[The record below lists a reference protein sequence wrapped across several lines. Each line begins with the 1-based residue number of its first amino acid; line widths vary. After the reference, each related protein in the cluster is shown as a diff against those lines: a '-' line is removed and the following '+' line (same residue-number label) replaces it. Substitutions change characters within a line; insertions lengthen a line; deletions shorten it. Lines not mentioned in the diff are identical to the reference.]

1 MVTFTQ
7 KFKIRVFQKWNY
19 QSCKIRSDQFEG
31 QSARALGIIPA
42 LSFLDQLNPQQREAV
57 ETTEGP
63 VLILAG
69 AGSGKTRVITYRIA
83 YLIEHKGVMPESILA
98 MTFTN
103 KAAAEMGARVEK
115 LVGGLSIAKPVI
127 STFHSFCVR
136 VLRRDIEAL
145 QIPSATPGQPP
156 IGHTKK
162 FVIYDE
168 SDMQSVVKG
177 IMKRL
182 GLDDKQLTP
191 RIVLSRISWA
201 KNHMLDPQEL
211 YLQSADPKTE
221 KIAHLFEEY
230 RKELRKANALDFDD
244 LLLEATRLLKTAA
257 PVREYYNRRFQYLLI
272 DEYQDTNRPQ
282 YELMRLLAGTRHN
295 VCAVGDEDQSI
306 YSWRGADIRNILEFE
321 QDFPEAKIIRLEQ
334 NYRSTQNILQA
345 ASTVVANNLRRKGKN
360 LWTSRQGGKKIGYY
374 EAPDGENEALF
385 AADHIAKYLRE
396 AGRAE
401 HSGETPR
408 AAVLY
413 RTNSQ
418 SRLFEEAMRRY
429 GLKYHVVGGF
439 SFYERAEIKDMISYL
454 KVIQNP
460 DDSISL
466 LRVINTPARGIG
478 KGTVETIE
486 RLALETGLSLWGALG
501 EAIRRQL
508 LPPRALA
515 ALRSFQQLIRDAQAM
530 LAGTFVEHLEEEST
544 ANATSE
550 SSFKLAISPSFSEAV
565 ADNSSEDD
573 AAAFNPSEFE
583 NTAFDFGGAYGVTD
597 EENGG
602 SSEGA
607 AGKPPDV
614 FENESALGT
623 GDTETASAFPPPIV
637 STADILKFL
646 IDRTGYIKILEAE
659 DTPEAYSRIENLQ
672 ELVNA
677 AKDSRD
683 RGETLDQFLDHAA
696 LISDADDYDERSQV
710 TLMSLHAAK
719 GLEFPLVFL
728 SGLEEGLFPHSRTM
742 LQPDDVEEERRLC
755 YVGMT
760 RAMDQLILT
769 RAVYRRRYGTD
780 MPEASVPSRFL
791 EEVPIPLIEELG
803 VARAA
808 TGTHARRSSAYN
820 AEYAHYSYED
830 EDQSANWRR
839 GSDLGSRDSH
849 FSQKK
854 REVGHPQKTTV
865 SAKPYNS
872 IENIA
877 EFFASRG
884 KKFTVPKM
892 PVEEPA
898 GKRGFRPGQKVRH
911 PKYGEGTVYQREG
924 EGEEAKITVQFP
936 RFGLKKLVEKYAQLE
951 KA

>member
-1 MVTFTQ
+1 
-7 KFKIRVFQKWNY
+7 
-19 QSCKIRSDQFEG
+19 
-31 QSARALGIIPA
+31 
-42 LSFLDQLNPQQREAV
+42 LSFLDQLNPQQRDAV

-83 YLIEHKGVMPESILA
+83 YLIEQKGVMPESILA

-103 KAAAEMGARVEK
+103 KAAAEMGERVEK

-136 VLRRDIEAL
+136 MLRRDIEAMR
-145 QIPSATPGQPP
+145 IPSTVPGQPP

-168 SDMQSVVKG
+168 SDQQSVVKS

-182 GLDDKQLTP
+182 GVDDKQLTP
-191 RIVLSRISWA
+191 RTVLGRISWA

-221 KIAHLFEEY
+221 KVAHLFEEY
-230 RKELRKANALDFDD
+230 RKELQKANALDFDD
-244 LLLEATRLLKTAA
+244 LLLEAVRLLKSA
-257 PVREYYNRRFQYLLI
+257 PQVREYYNKRFQYLLI

-282 YELMRLLAGTRHN
+282 YELMRMLAGEHHN

-334 NYRSTQNILQA
+334 NYRSTQNILQG
-345 ASTVVANNLRRKGKN
+345 ASAVVANNVRRKGKS
-360 LWTSRQGGKKIGYY
+360 LWTSRQGGARIGYY

-385 AADHIAKYLRE
+385 AADAIARYVRE
-396 AGRAE
+396 ATER
-401 HSGETPR
+401 GETPK

-460 DDSISL
+460 ADTISL

-478 KGTVETIE
+478 KGTIDTLEQI
-486 RLALETGLSLWGALG
+486 ALQTGMSLWGAIS
-501 EAIRRQL
+501 EAVKRQL
-508 LPPRALA
+508 VPPRAVASLK
-515 ALRSFQQLIRDAQAM
+515 SFQQLIEDARAM
-530 LAGTFVEHLEEEST
+530 LEGTFVEQLEEST
-544 ANATSE
+544 TSPDTANGA
-550 SSFKLAISPSFSEAV
+550 SPRRTAEGGRPHMDSDDSGGAE
-565 ADNSSEDD
+565 EDQ
-573 AAAFNPSEFE
+573 A
-583 NTAFDFGGAYGVTD
+583 TAFDPAEFGNFSFDFGVAASD
-597 EENGG
+597 EAEANTGPLDSDG
-602 SSEGA
+602 TLASEL
-607 AGKPPDV
+607 PV
-614 FENESALGT
+614 SARDDSDGN
-623 GDTETASAFPPPIV
+623 AFPTPTV

-646 IDRTGYIKILEAE
+646 IDRTGYITLLEKE
-659 DTPEAYSRIENLQ
+659 DTPEAYSRIENLR

-677 AKDSRD
+677 AMDSRD
-683 RGETLDQFLDHAA
+683 RAETMDQFLDHAA
-696 LISDADDYDERSQV
+696 LVADADDYDERAQI

-742 LQPDDVEEERRLC
+742 LVPEDIEEERRLC

-780 MPEASVPSRFL
+780 LPEASVPSRFL
-791 EEVPIPLIEELG
+791 EEVPGALIEELG
-803 VARAA
+803 
-808 TGTHARRSSAYN
+808 TRRSSGASLRRT
-820 AEYAHYSYED
+820 AEGGRPHTSYSDSSHYSYED
-830 EDQSANWRR
+830 EDQSVAWQAGDAGRR
-839 GSDLGSRDSH
+839 ETRAAK
-849 FSQKK
+849 Q
-854 REVGHPQKTTV
+854 TV
-865 SAKPYNS
+865 AAKAYNS

-884 KKFTVPKM
+884 KKFSTPKAA
-892 PVEEPA
+892 PVEEPT
-898 GKRGFRPGQKVRH
+898 GKRGFRPGQRVRH
-911 PKYGEGTVYQREG
+911 PKYGEGTVFQREG

-951 KA
+951 RA

>member
-1 MVTFTQ
+1 M
-7 KFKIRVFQKWNY
+7 
-19 QSCKIRSDQFEG
+19 
-31 QSARALGIIPA
+31 
-42 LSFLDQLNPQQREAV
+42 SFLDQLNPQQREAV

-83 YLIEHKGVMPESILA
+83 YLIEHKGAMPESILA

-103 KAAAEMGARVEK
+103 KAAAEMAERVEK

-136 VLRRDIEAL
+136 ALRRDIEAL
-145 QIPSATPGQPP
+145 RIPSTTPGQPA
-156 IGHTKK
+156 IGHTKN

-168 SDMQSVVKG
+168 SDQQAVVKSV
-177 IMKRL
+177 MKRL

-191 RIVLSRISWA
+191 RTVLGRISWA

-211 YLQSADPKTE
+211 YLQSGDPKTE
-221 KIAHLFEEY
+221 KIAHLYEEY
-230 RKELRKANALDFDD
+230 RKELRRANALDFDD
-244 LLLEATRLLKTAA
+244 LLLEAVRLLKTAA

-282 YELMRLLAGTRHN
+282 YELMRMLAGERHN

-345 ASTVVANNLRRKGKN
+345 ASTVVANNVRRKGKN
-360 LWTSRQGGKKIGYY
+360 LWTSRQGGSKIGYY

-385 AADHIAKYLRE
+385 AADLIARYLRE
-396 AGRAE
+396 AVER
-401 HSGETPR
+401 GEDPR

-439 SFYERAEIKDMISYL
+439 SFYERSEIKDMISYL

-460 DDSISL
+460 DDTISL
-466 LRVINTPARGIG
+466 LRVINTPTRGIG
-478 KGTVETIE
+478 KGTIDTLEH
-486 RLALETGLSLWGALG
+486 LALETGLSLWGAIG
-501 EAIRRQL
+501 EAIKRQL
-508 LPPRALA
+508 LPPRAVASLK
-515 ALRSFQQLIRDAQAM
+515 SFQQLIEDARAM
-530 LAGTFVEHLEEEST
+530 LAGTFPEQLSADAST
-544 ANATSE
+544 NASEGTVARIAPTPSPEGTEFDSPGRKSRVGGGKGTS
-550 SSFKLAISPSFSEAV
+550 PV
-565 ADNSSEDD
+565 RDDTTDD
-573 AAAFNPSEFE
+573 A
-583 NTAFDFGGAYGVTD
+583 TAFDPTEFSNFSFDFGA
-597 EENGG
+597 
-602 SSEGA
+602 SEPESQELA
-607 AGKPPDV
+607 DKP
-614 FENESALGT
+614 S
-623 GDTETASAFPPPIV
+623 ASARPDNSAENAAPDPNAFPAPTV

-646 IDRTGYIKILEAE
+646 IDRTGYIKLLEAE
-659 DTPEAYSRIENLQ
+659 DTPEAYSRIENLR

-677 AKDSRD
+677 AMDSRD

-696 LISDADDYDERSQV
+696 LIADADDYDARAQI

-742 LQPDDVEEERRLC
+742 LVPDDIEEERRLC

-760 RAMDQLILT
+760 RAMDQLVLT

-780 MPEASVPSRFL
+780 LPEASVPSRFL
-791 EEVPIPLIEELG
+791 EEVPGALIEELG
-803 VARAA
+803 TKRTSTARVGSSYAGMGALGRPAGRSPAA
-808 TGTHARRSSAYN
+808 NDADV
-820 AEYAHYSYED
+820 HYSYED
-830 EDQSANWRR
+830 EDQSASWN
-839 GSDLGSRDSH
+839 
-849 FSQKK
+849 
-854 REVGHPQKTTV
+854 REPAATRAVKPTPP
-865 SAKPYNS
+865 ARPYNS

-884 KKFTVPKM
+884 KKFSVPKI
-892 PVEEPA
+892 PVEEPT

-951 KA
+951 GA

>member
-1 MVTFTQ
+1 MRFP
-7 KFKIRVFQKWNY
+7 
-19 QSCKIRSDQFEG
+19 CKIELPTPELTS
-31 QSARALGIIPA
+31 A

-103 KAAAEMGARVEK
+103 KAAAEMGERVEK

-145 QIPSATPGQPP
+145 RIPSAVAGQPP
-156 IGHTKK
+156 IGHTKN

-168 SDMQSVVKG
+168 SDQQSVVKSL
-177 IMKRL
+177 MKRF

-201 KNHMLDPQEL
+201 KNHMLNPQEL

-221 KIAHLFEEY
+221 RIAHLYEEY
-230 RKELRKANALDFDD
+230 RKELLKANALDFDD
-244 LLLEATRLLKTAA
+244 LLLEAVRLLKSASQ
-257 PVREYYNRRFQYLLI
+257 VREYYNRRFQYLLI

-282 YELMRLLAGTRHN
+282 YELMRMLAGQTHN

-345 ASTVVANNLRRKGKN
+345 ASAVVANNVRRKGKN
-360 LWTSRQGGKKIGYY
+360 LWTSRQGGTKIGYY

-385 AADHIAKYLRE
+385 AADWIARYVRE
-396 AGRAE
+396 ATERGD
-401 HSGETPR
+401 TPR

-418 SRLFEEAMRRY
+418 SRLFEEGMRRY

-454 KVIQNP
+454 KVILNP

-466 LRVINTPARGIG
+466 LRVINTPTRGIG
-478 KGTVETIE
+478 KGTIDTLE
-486 RLALETGLSLWGALG
+486 RLALETGLSLWGAIG
-501 EAIRRQL
+501 EAIKRQL
-508 LPPRALA
+508 LPQRAVASLKN
-515 ALRSFQQLIRDAQAM
+515 FQQLIEDARAM
-530 LAGTFVEHLEEEST
+530 LGGTFVEHLDESVAEITDTTEQQVNSPEGT
-544 ANATSE
+544 A
-550 SSFKLAISPSFSEAV
+550 FISPGRKSGVGEAEG
-565 ADNSSEDD
+565 ASPERDGTGD
-573 AAAFNPSEFE
+573 ATAFDPSEFG
-583 NTAFDFGGAYGVTD
+583 NFSFDFGATEAESLADDAGTALPSD
-597 EENGG
+597 SQPEA
-602 SSEGA
+602 GA
-607 AGKPPDV
+607 APDD
-614 FENESALGT
+614 ET
-623 GDTETASAFPPPIV
+623 GPRADTSFPTPTT
-637 STADILKFL
+637 STADLLKFL
-646 IDRTGYIKILEAE
+646 IDRTGYIKLLEEE
-659 DTPEAYSRIENLQ
+659 DTPESFSRIENLR

-677 AKDSRD
+677 AMDSRD
-683 RGETLDQFLDHAA
+683 RAETLDQFLDHAA
-696 LISDADDYDERSQV
+696 LIADADDYDERAQI

-742 LQPDDVEEERRLC
+742 LVPEDIEEERRLC

-780 MPEASVPSRFL
+780 LPEASVPSRFL
-791 EEVPIPLIEELG
+791 EEVPGPLLEELG
-803 VARAA
+803 KRKARVGTAA
-808 TGTHARRSSAYN
+808 SGRPAGRSPAAYDSEN
-820 AEYAHYSYED
+820 PHYSYED
-830 EDQSANWRR
+830 EDQSASWLSGDAGRGNTR
-839 GSDLGSRDSH
+839 GSK
-849 FSQKK
+849 Q
-854 REVGHPQKTTV
+854 TV
-865 SAKPYNS
+865 AARAYNS

-884 KKFTVPKM
+884 KKFTVPKT
-892 PVEEPA
+892 PVEEPT
-898 GKRGFRPGQKVRH
+898 GKRGFRPGQRVRH

-951 KA
+951 RA

>member
-1 MVTFTQ
+1 
-7 KFKIRVFQKWNY
+7 
-19 QSCKIRSDQFEG
+19 
-31 QSARALGIIPA
+31 

-103 KAAAEMGARVEK
+103 KAAAEMGERVEK

-145 QIPSATPGQPP
+145 QIPSTVPGQPP

-168 SDMQSVVKG
+168 SDQQSVVKG

-182 GLDDKQLTP
+182 GVDDKQLTP
-191 RIVLSRISWA
+191 RTVLSRISWA

-282 YELMRLLAGTRHN
+282 YELMRMLAGERHN

-321 QDFPEAKIIRLEQ
+321 KDFPEAKIIRLEQ

-345 ASTVVANNLRRKGKN
+345 ASAVVANNIRRKGKN
-360 LWTSRQGGKKIGYY
+360 LWTSRQGGTKIGYY

-385 AADHIAKYLRE
+385 AADHVAKYLRE
-396 AGRAE
+396 AAQR
-401 HSGETPR
+401 GETPR

-429 GLKYHVVGGF
+429 GLKYKVVGGF

-466 LRVINTPARGIG
+466 LRVINTPTRGIG
-478 KGTVETIE
+478 KGTIDTIE
-486 RLALETGLSLWGALG
+486 RLALETGLSLWGAIG

-508 LPPRALA
+508 LPRRALA
-515 ALRSFQQLIRDAQAM
+515 ALKSFLQLIVDAQAM
-530 LAGTFVEHLEEEST
+530 QAGTFAQHVEQSVGTEMPEAAESMRRQPP
-544 ANATSE
+544 
-550 SSFKLAISPSFSEAV
+550 SPALSGAEGALQQGEALPSP
-565 ADNSSEDD
+565 AEPDD
-573 AAAFNPSEFE
+573 AAAFDPSEFE
-583 NTAFDFGGAYGVTD
+583 NTAFDFGGAYA
-597 EENGG
+597 GG
-602 SSEGA
+602 EADSSA
-607 AGKPPDV
+607 ALQLP
-614 FENESALGT
+614 SAE
-623 GDTETASAFPPPIV
+623 DQSAAPVAETPAPASDSFPVPTV
-637 STADILKFL
+637 STADLLKFL
-646 IDRTGYIKILEAE
+646 IDRTGYIKLLEAE
-659 DTPEAYSRIENLQ
+659 DTPEVLLPHRKPARVGERRHGLARPWRIPRPVPRPRRAHQRCRRLRR
-672 ELVNA
+672 A
-677 AKDSRD
+677 
-683 RGETLDQFLDHAA
+683 FPDHAHEPA
-696 LISDADDYDERSQV
+696 CRQ
-710 TLMSLHAAK
+710 
-719 GLEFPLVFL
+719 GP
-728 SGLEEGLFPHSRTM
+728 
-742 LQPDDVEEERRLC
+742 
-755 YVGMT
+755 
-760 RAMDQLILT
+760 
-769 RAVYRRRYGTD
+769 
-780 MPEASVPSRFL
+780 
-791 EEVPIPLIEELG
+791 G
-803 VARAA
+803 V
-808 TGTHARRSSAYN
+808 SA
-820 AEYAHYSYED
+820 
-830 EDQSANWRR
+830 
-839 GSDLGSRDSH
+839 G
-849 FSQKK
+849 FSQ
-854 REVGHPQKTTV
+854 
-865 SAKPYNS
+865 
-872 IENIA
+872 
-877 EFFASRG
+877 
-884 KKFTVPKM
+884 
-892 PVEEPA
+892 
-898 GKRGFRPGQKVRH
+898 RP
-911 PKYGEGTVYQREG
+911 
-924 EGEEAKITVQFP
+924 
-936 RFGLKKLVEKYAQLE
+936 
-951 KA
+951 

>member
-1 MVTFTQ
+1 M
-7 KFKIRVFQKWNY
+7 
-19 QSCKIRSDQFEG
+19 
-31 QSARALGIIPA
+31 
-42 LSFLDQLNPQQREAV
+42 SFLDQLNPQQREAV

-103 KAAAEMGARVEK
+103 KAAAEMGERVDR

-145 QIPSATPGQPP
+145 RIPSAVPGQPA
-156 IGHTKK
+156 IGHTKN

-168 SDMQSVVKG
+168 ADQQSVVKSL
-177 IMKRL
+177 MKRF

-191 RIVLSRISWA
+191 RIVLSRVSWA
-201 KNHMLDPQEL
+201 KNHMLNPQEL

-221 KIAHLFEEY
+221 RIAHLYEEY
-230 RKELRKANALDFDD
+230 RKELLKANALDFDD
-244 LLLEATRLLKTAA
+244 LLLEAVRLLKSAA
-257 PVREYYNRRFQYLLI
+257 QVREYYNRRFQYLLI

-282 YELMRLLAGTRHN
+282 YELMRMLAGEAHN

-345 ASTVVANNLRRKGKN
+345 ASAVVANNVRRKGKN
-360 LWTSRQGGKKIGYY
+360 LWTSRQGGTKIGYY

-385 AADHIAKYLRE
+385 AADWIARYVRE
-396 AGRAE
+396 ATERGD
-401 HSGETPR
+401 TPR

-429 GLKYHVVGGF
+429 NLKYHVVGGF
-439 SFYERAEIKDMISYL
+439 SFYERAEIKDMVSYL

-466 LRVINTPARGIG
+466 LRVINTPTRGIG
-478 KGTVETIE
+478 KGTIDTIE
-486 RLALETGLSLWGALG
+486 RLALETGLSLWGAMG
-501 EAIRRQL
+501 EAIKRQL
-508 LPPRALA
+508 LPQRAVASLK
-515 ALRSFQQLIRDAQAM
+515 SFQQLIEDARAM
-530 LAGTFVEHLEEEST
+530 LAGTFAEQLGESVARAPSP
-544 ANATSE
+544 ANSGEIPESSGQQAISSE
-550 SSFKLAISPSFSEAV
+550 S
-565 ADNSSEDD
+565 DD
-573 AAAFNPSEFE
+573 SGDATAFDPSEFG
-583 NTAFDFGGAYGVTD
+583 NFSFDFGAGEAETPLDDAHTEFPGDSQAVP
-597 EENGG
+597 GPLG
-602 SSEGA
+602 EGA
-607 AGKPPDV
+607 TVAQ
-614 FENESALGT
+614 NS
-623 GDTETASAFPPPIV
+623 DTSFPTPTV

-646 IDRTGYIKILEAE
+646 IDRTGYIKLLEEE
-659 DTPEAYSRIENLQ
+659 DTPESFSRIENLR

-677 AKDSRD
+677 AMDSRD
-683 RGETLDQFLDHAA
+683 RAETLDQFLDHAA
-696 LISDADDYDERSQV
+696 LIADADDYDERSQI

-742 LQPDDVEEERRLC
+742 LVPEDIEEERRLC

-780 MPEASVPSRFL
+780 LPEASVPSRFL
-791 EEVPIPLIEELG
+791 EEVPGPLIEELG
-803 VARAA
+803 TRRRGTTAQVGTAA
-808 TGTHARRSSAYN
+808 IGRPAGRSPASYDS
-820 AEYAHYSYED
+820 ESTHYSYED
-830 EDQSANWRR
+830 EDQSASWRSGDAGR
-839 GSDLGSRDSH
+839 GNARPSKQAVAAR
-849 FSQKK
+849 
-854 REVGHPQKTTV
+854 
-865 SAKPYNS
+865 AYNS

-884 KKFTVPKM
+884 KKFTVPKT
-892 PVEEPA
+892 PVEEPT
-898 GKRGFRPGQKVRH
+898 GKRGFRPGQRVRH

-951 KA
+951 RA

>member
-1 MVTFTQ
+1 M
-7 KFKIRVFQKWNY
+7 
-19 QSCKIRSDQFEG
+19 
-31 QSARALGIIPA
+31 
-42 LSFLDQLNPQQREAV
+42 SFLDQLNPQQREAV

-103 KAAAEMGARVEK
+103 KAAAEMGERVEK

-145 QIPSATPGQPP
+145 QIPSATPGKPP

-168 SDMQSVVKG
+168 SDQQAVVKG

-191 RIVLSRISWA
+191 RIVLGRISWA

-221 KIAHLFEEY
+221 RIAHLFEEY

-244 LLLEATRLLKTAA
+244 LLLEAVRVLKSASQ
-257 PVREYYNRRFQYLLI
+257 VREYYNRRFQYLLI

-282 YELMRLLAGTRHN
+282 YELMRMLAGEHHN

-321 QDFPEAKIIRLEQ
+321 KDFPEAKIIRLEQ

-345 ASTVVANNLRRKGKN
+345 ASAVVANNVRRKGKN
-360 LWTSRQGGKKIGYY
+360 LWTSRQGGTKIGYY

-385 AADHIAKYLRE
+385 AADRIAKYFRE
-396 AGRAE
+396 ATE
-401 HSGETPR
+401 HGETPR

-454 KVIQNP
+454 KVILNP

-478 KGTVETIE
+478 KGTIDTLEH
-486 RLALETGLSLWGALG
+486 LALETGKSLWGAVG
-501 EAIRRQL
+501 EAVKRQL
-508 LPPRALA
+508 LPPRAVASLK
-515 ALRSFQQLIRDAQAM
+515 SFLQLIEDARAM
-530 LAGTFVEHLEEEST
+530 IAGTFVDQLDQTAGGVSSVEQSATQEPAALTEDSANDAES
-544 ANATSE
+544 A
-550 SSFKLAISPSFSEAV
+550 
-565 ADNSSEDD
+565 
-573 AAAFNPSEFE
+573 
-583 NTAFDFGGAYGVTD
+583 TAFDPTEFGNFSFDFGAAEDGEQPAETETTQVDESPLGAQPSELATQPTD
-597 EENGG
+597 G
-602 SSEGA
+602 SS
-607 AGKPPDV
+607 
-614 FENESALGT
+614 S
-623 GDTETASAFPPPIV
+623 FPIPTV

-646 IDRTGYIKILEAE
+646 IDRTGYIKLLEEE
-659 DTPEAYSRIENLQ
+659 DTPEAFSRIENLR

-677 AKDSRD
+677 AMDSRD
-683 RGETLDQFLDHAA
+683 RAETLDQFLDHAA
-696 LISDADDYDERSQV
+696 LIADTDDYDERAQI

-742 LQPDDVEEERRLC
+742 LVPEDIEEERRLC

-760 RAMDQLILT
+760 RAMDQLVLT

-780 MPEASVPSRFL
+780 LPEASVPSRFL
-791 EEVPIPLIEELG
+791 EEVPGPLIEELG
-803 VARAA
+803 TSRARAGA
-808 TGTHARRSSAYN
+808 GSFDRPAARNRDPEST
-820 AEYAHYSYED
+820 HYSYED
-830 EDQSANWRR
+830 EDQSV
-839 GSDLGSRDSH
+839 SSRSGDSPRDNPRA
-849 FSQKK
+849 SKVTAAA
-854 REVGHPQKTTV
+854 R
-865 SAKPYNS
+865 AYNS

-884 KKFTVPKM
+884 KKFTVPKT
-892 PVEEPA
+892 PVEEPT
-898 GKRGFRPGQKVRH
+898 GKRGFRPGQRVRH

-951 KA
+951 RA

>member
-1 MVTFTQ
+1 M
-7 KFKIRVFQKWNY
+7 
-19 QSCKIRSDQFEG
+19 
-31 QSARALGIIPA
+31 
-42 LSFLDQLNPQQREAV
+42 SFLDQLNPQQREAV

-83 YLIEHKGVMPESILA
+83 YLIEHMGVMPESILA

-103 KAAAEMGARVEK
+103 KAAAEMGERVEK

-168 SDMQSVVKG
+168 SDQQSVVKG

-191 RIVLSRISWA
+191 RTVLSRISWA

-211 YLQSADPKTE
+211 YLQSADPKNE

-244 LLLEATRLLKTAA
+244 LLLEATRLLKTVA

-282 YELMRLLAGTRHN
+282 YELMRMLAGERHN

-345 ASTVVANNLRRKGKN
+345 ASSVVANNVRRKGKN
-360 LWTSRQGGKKIGYY
+360 LWTSRQGGAKIGYY

-385 AADHIAKYLRE
+385 AADSIAKYLRE
-396 AGRAE
+396 AAQR
-401 HSGETPR
+401 GETPR

-466 LRVINTPARGIG
+466 LRVINTPVRGIG
-478 KGTVETIE
+478 KSTIDTIE
-486 RLALETGLSLWGALG
+486 RLALETGLSLWGAIG

-508 LPPRALA
+508 LPQRALS
-515 ALRSFQQLIRDAQAM
+515 ALRTFQQLVIDAQAI
-530 LAGTFVEHLEEEST
+530 LSGTFAENLREGGETENVGAGDPSALLR
-544 ANATSE
+544 TSLPAQIPE
-550 SSFKLAISPSFSEAV
+550 TLPTLHAS
-565 ADNSSEDD
+565 ADDSLPDD
-573 AAAFNPSEFE
+573 AAAFDPNEFE
-583 NTAFDFGGAYGVTD
+583 NTAFDFGGAY
-597 EENGG
+597 
-602 SSEGA
+602 
-607 AGKPPDV
+607 
-614 FENESALGT
+614 T
-623 GDTETASAFPPPIV
+623 GDTDSSDGVPPAVGQEKEEPASRPLPGQQDAGAT
-637 STADILKFL
+637 TADILKFL
-646 IDRTGYIKILEAE
+646 IDRTGYIKLLEAE
-659 DTPEAYSRIENLQ
+659 DTPEAFSRIENLR

-677 AKDSRD
+677 AMDSRD

-742 LQPDDVEEERRLC
+742 LQPDDIEEERRLC

-780 MPEASVPSRFL
+780 LPEASVPSRFL
-791 EEVPIPLIEELG
+791 EEVPMQLIEELG
-803 VARAA
+803 GRRAA
-808 TGTHARRSSAYN
+808 RVGTAAPSTGSWQALGRPAGRSPAAYDGDV
-820 AEYAHYSYED
+820 HYSYED
-830 EDQSANWRR
+830 EDQSANWKRS
-839 GSDLGSRDSH
+839 GVPASR
-849 FSQKK
+849 
-854 REVGHPQKTTV
+854 QKTAA

-884 KKFTVPKM
+884 KRFTVPKTQ
-892 PVEEPA
+892 VEEPT
-898 GKRGFRPGQKVRH
+898 GRRGFRPGQKVRH

-951 KA
+951 RA

>member
-1 MVTFTQ
+1 
-7 KFKIRVFQKWNY
+7 
-19 QSCKIRSDQFEG
+19 
-31 QSARALGIIPA
+31 

-83 YLIEHKGVMPESILA
+83 YLIENMGVMPESILA

-103 KAAAEMGARVEK
+103 KAAAEMGERVEK

-145 QIPSATPGQPP
+145 RIPSATPGQPP

-168 SDMQSVVKG
+168 SDQQSVVKSV
-177 IMKRL
+177 MKRL

-191 RIVLSRISWA
+191 RTVLSRISWA

-257 PVREYYNRRFQYLLI
+257 SVREYYNRRFQYLLI

-282 YELMRLLAGTRHN
+282 YELMRMLAGARHN

-321 QDFPEAKIIRLEQ
+321 KDFPEAKIIRLEQ
-334 NYRSTQNILQA
+334 NYRSTQNILEA
-345 ASTVVANNLRRKGKN
+345 ASSVVANNIRRKGKN
-360 LWTSRQGGKKIGYY
+360 LWTSRQGGTKIGYY

-401 HSGETPR
+401 NSGGETPR

-466 LRVINTPARGIG
+466 LRVINTPTRGIG
-478 KGTVETIE
+478 KGTIETLE
-486 RLALETGLSLWGALG
+486 RLALETGLSLWGALE

-508 LPPRALA
+508 LPQRALA
-515 ALRSFQQLIRDAQAM
+515 ALKSFQQLVEDAQAM
-530 LAGTFVEHLEEEST
+530 LAGTFVEQLQESLETESV
-544 ANATSE
+544 ARALPPVQMPKATPT
-550 SSFKLAISPSFSEAV
+550 LQAA
-565 ADNSSEDD
+565 ADDSLPDD
-573 AAAFNPSEFE
+573 ADAFDPNEFE
-583 NTAFDFGGAYGVTD
+583 NTAFDFGGAYTGPLEEIAATDGSAGVPPAVGQDGEPASHTLAGQPEAGATTD
-597 EENGG
+597 
-602 SSEGA
+602 
-607 AGKPPDV
+607 
-614 FENESALGT
+614 L
-623 GDTETASAFPPPIV
+623 
-637 STADILKFL
+637 LKFL
-646 IDRTGYIKILEAE
+646 IDRTGYIKLLEDE
-659 DTPEAYSRIENLQ
+659 DTPEAFSRIENLR

-677 AKDSRD
+677 AMDSRD

-696 LISDADDYDERSQV
+696 LISDADDYDERSQI

-769 RAVYRRRYGTD
+769 RAVYRRRYGSD
-780 MPEASVPSRFL
+780 LPEASVPSRFL
-791 EEVPIPLIEELG
+791 EEVPMQLIEELG
-803 VARAA
+803 RLRGSTGRVGTDTLVRPAGRSPAA
-808 TGTHARRSSAYN
+808 HDAVDT
-820 AEYAHYSYED
+820 HYSYED
-830 EDQSANWRR
+830 EDQSASWK
-839 GSDLGSRDSH
+839 GGGVPASTSR
-849 FSQKK
+849 QK
-854 REVGHPQKTTV
+854 PAAP
-865 SAKPYNS
+865 AKPYNS

-884 KKFTVPKM
+884 KKFSVPKTS
-892 PVEEPA
+892 VEAPT

-951 KA
+951 RA

>member
-1 MVTFTQ
+1 M
-7 KFKIRVFQKWNY
+7 
-19 QSCKIRSDQFEG
+19 
-31 QSARALGIIPA
+31 
-42 LSFLDQLNPQQREAV
+42 SFLDQLNPQQREAV

-103 KAAAEMGARVEK
+103 KAAAEMAERVEK

-136 VLRRDIEAL
+136 MLRRDMEAL
-145 QIPSATPGQPP
+145 RIPSTVPGQPP
-156 IGHTKK
+156 IGHTKN

-168 SDMQSVVKG
+168 SDQQAVVKSV
-177 IMKRL
+177 MKRL

-191 RIVLSRISWA
+191 RTVLGRISWA

-221 KIAHLFEEY
+221 KIAHLYEEY

-244 LLLEATRLLKTAA
+244 LLLEAVRLLKSAA
-257 PVREYYNRRFQYLLI
+257 HVREYYNRRFQYLLI

-282 YELMRLLAGTRHN
+282 YELMRMLAGDRHN

-345 ASTVVANNLRRKGKN
+345 ASAVVANNLRRKGKN
-360 LWTSRQGGKKIGYY
+360 LWTSRQGGTKIGYY

-385 AADHIAKYLRE
+385 AADHVAKYLRE
-396 AGRAE
+396 ATER
-401 HSGETPR
+401 GETPR

-439 SFYERAEIKDMISYL
+439 SFYERSEIKDMISYL

-460 DDSISL
+460 DDTISL
-466 LRVINTPARGIG
+466 LRVINTPTRGIG
-478 KGTVETIE
+478 KGTIDTLE
-486 RLALETGLSLWGALG
+486 RLALETGLSLWGAIG

-508 LPPRALA
+508 LPQRAL
-515 ALRSFQQLIRDAQAM
+515 LSLMNFQQLIEDARAM
-530 LAGTFVEHLEEEST
+530 LAGTFDQQLQRDVARAPSPANAGSVTETVEHLDAQGSG
-544 ANATSE
+544 NAQ
-550 SSFKLAISPSFSEAV
+550 P
-565 ADNSSEDD
+565 DD
-573 AAAFNPSEFE
+573 A
-583 NTAFDFGGAYGVTD
+583 TAFDPAEFGNFSFDFGATD
-597 EENGG
+597 SELAASQVDPAVEAGRPSTG
-602 SSEGA
+602 SGQALHDSRRDAGATPPEPQVGETA
-607 AGKPPDV
+607 AG
-614 FENESALGT
+614 
-623 GDTETASAFPPPIV
+623 FPAPTV
-637 STADILKFL
+637 STADLLKFL
-646 IDRTGYIKILEAE
+646 IDRTGYIKLLEDE
-659 DTPEAYSRIENLQ
+659 DTPEAFSRIENLR

-677 AKDSRD
+677 AMDSRD
-683 RGETLDQFLDHAA
+683 RAETLDQFLDHAA
-696 LISDADDYDERSQV
+696 LVADADDYDERAQI

-742 LQPDDVEEERRLC
+742 LVPEDIEEERRLC

-780 MPEASVPSRFL
+780 LPEASVPSRFL
-791 EEVPIPLIEELG
+791 EEVPAPLLEELG
-803 VARAA
+803 
-808 TGTHARRSSAYN
+808 ARRASTARVGTDRVGTDTFARPSGRGPAAY
-820 AEYAHYSYED
+820 ESGSTHYSYED
-830 EDQSANWRR
+830 EDQSAAWHGDGGRSN
-839 GSDLGSRDSH
+839 SNA
-849 FSQKK
+849 QKPTAPA
-854 REVGHPQKTTV
+854 R
-865 SAKPYNS
+865 PYNS

-884 KKFTVPKM
+884 KKFTVPKT
-892 PVEEPA
+892 PVEETT
-898 GKRGFRPGQKVRH
+898 GKRGFRPGQRVRH

-924 EGEEAKITVQFP
+924 EGEEAKITVQFL

-951 KA
+951 RA

>member
-1 MVTFTQ
+1 M
-7 KFKIRVFQKWNY
+7 
-19 QSCKIRSDQFEG
+19 
-31 QSARALGIIPA
+31 
-42 LSFLDQLNPQQREAV
+42 SFLDQLNPQQREAV

-83 YLIEHKGVMPESILA
+83 YLIENMGLMPESILA

-103 KAAAEMGARVEK
+103 KAAAEMGERVEK

-168 SDMQSVVKG
+168 SDQQSVVKSV
-177 IMKRL
+177 MKRL

-191 RIVLSRISWA
+191 RTVLSRISWA

-230 RKELRKANALDFDD
+230 RKELRRANALDFDD

-282 YELMRLLAGTRHN
+282 YELMRMLAGARHN

-321 QDFPEAKIIRLEQ
+321 KDFPEAKIIRLEQ
-334 NYRSTQNILQA
+334 NYRSTQNILEA
-345 ASTVVANNLRRKGKN
+345 ASSVVANNIRRKGKN
-360 LWTSRQGGKKIGYY
+360 LWTSRQGGTKIGYY

-396 AGRAE
+396 AAQ
-401 HSGETPR
+401 HGETPR

-429 GLKYHVVGGF
+429 GLKYKVVGGF

-466 LRVINTPARGIG
+466 LRVINTPTRGIG
-478 KGTVETIE
+478 KGTIETLE
-486 RLALETGLSLWGALG
+486 RLALETGLSLWGAAG

-515 ALRSFQQLIRDAQAM
+515 ALKNFRQLIVDAQA
-530 LAGTFVEHLEEEST
+530 LQAGTFVEQLEESVR
-544 ANATSE
+544 SE
-550 SSFKLAISPSFSEAV
+550 SDPQVSEARQALQAA
-565 ADNSSEDD
+565 ADDSLEDD
-573 AAAFNPSEFE
+573 AAAFDPTEFE
-583 NTAFDFGGAYGVTD
+583 NTAFDFGGAYAGGENAADGSAGVPPAVLP
-597 EENGG
+597 EEE
-602 SSEGA
+602 SASRAA
-607 AGKPPDV
+607 AGQQD
-614 FENESALGT
+614 
-623 GDTETASAFPPPIV
+623 
-637 STADILKFL
+637 
-646 IDRTGYIKILEAE
+646 
-659 DTPEAYSRIENLQ
+659 
-672 ELVNA
+672 
-677 AKDSRD
+677 
-683 RGETLDQFLDHAA
+683 
-696 LISDADDYDERSQV
+696 
-710 TLMSLHAAK
+710 
-719 GLEFPLVFL
+719 
-728 SGLEEGLFPHSRTM
+728 
-742 LQPDDVEEERRLC
+742 
-755 YVGMT
+755 
-760 RAMDQLILT
+760 
-769 RAVYRRRYGTD
+769 
-780 MPEASVPSRFL
+780 
-791 EEVPIPLIEELG
+791 
-803 VARAA
+803 
-808 TGTHARRSSAYN
+808 
-820 AEYAHYSYED
+820 
-830 EDQSANWRR
+830 
-839 GSDLGSRDSH
+839 
-849 FSQKK
+849 
-854 REVGHPQKTTV
+854 
-865 SAKPYNS
+865 
-872 IENIA
+872 
-877 EFFASRG
+877 
-884 KKFTVPKM
+884 
-892 PVEEPA
+892 
-898 GKRGFRPGQKVRH
+898 
-911 PKYGEGTVYQREG
+911 
-924 EGEEAKITVQFP
+924 
-936 RFGLKKLVEKYAQLE
+936 
-951 KA
+951 

>member
-1 MVTFTQ
+1 
-7 KFKIRVFQKWNY
+7 
-19 QSCKIRSDQFEG
+19 
-31 QSARALGIIPA
+31 

-83 YLIEHKGVMPESILA
+83 YLIEHMGVMPESILA

-103 KAAAEMGARVEK
+103 KAAAEMGERVQK
-115 LVGGLSIAKPVI
+115 LTGGLSIAKPVI

-136 VLRRDIEAL
+136 TLRRDIEAL
-145 QIPSATPGQPP
+145 RIPSATPGQPP
-156 IGHTKK
+156 IGHTKN

-168 SDMQSVVKG
+168 SDQQSVVKSV
-177 IMKRL
+177 MKRL

-191 RIVLSRISWA
+191 RTVLSRISWA

-221 KIAHLFEEY
+221 RIAHLFEEY

-244 LLLEATRLLKTAA
+244 LLLEAVRLLKSAA

-282 YELMRLLAGTRHN
+282 YELMRMLAGTRHN

-321 QDFPEAKIIRLEQ
+321 KDFPEAKIIRLEQ

-345 ASTVVANNLRRKGKN
+345 ASAVVANNVRRKGKN
-360 LWTSRQGGKKIGYY
+360 LWTSRQGGTRIGYY

-385 AADHIAKYLRE
+385 AADHVAKYLRE
-396 AGRAE
+396 AAQ
-401 HSGETPR
+401 HGETGR

-439 SFYERAEIKDMISYL
+439 SFYERAEIKDLISYL
-454 KVIQNP
+454 KVILNP

-466 LRVINTPARGIG
+466 LRVINTPTRGIG
-478 KGTVETIE
+478 KGTIDTLE
-486 RLALETGLSLWGALG
+486 RLALETGLSLWGAIS
-501 EAIRRQL
+501 EAVRRQL
-508 LPPRALA
+508 LPQRALA
-515 ALRSFQQLIRDAQAM
+515 ALKNFQQLIDDARAM
-530 LAGTFVEHLEEEST
+530 LAETYAEQLEESAREEKAGRKPEGAAESPQST
-544 ANATSE
+544 WGQPPSAVQRGEAPQSLAEE
-550 SSFKLAISPSFSEAV
+550 SQLE
-565 ADNSSEDD
+565 D
-573 AAAFNPSEFE
+573 AAAFDPTEFDP
-583 NTAFDFGGAYGVTD
+583 TAFDFGGAY
-597 EENGG
+597 
-602 SSEGA
+602 
-607 AGKPPDV
+607 
-614 FENESALGT
+614 T
-623 GDTETASAFPPPIV
+623 GDEATADDSTSVTPASERPNGSLETPQDATAAEPSGTFPAPSV
-637 STADILKFL
+637 STADLLKFL
-646 IDRTGYIKILEAE
+646 IDRTGYIKQLEEE
-659 DTPEAYSRIENLQ
+659 DTPEAYSRIENLR

-677 AKDSRD
+677 AMDSRD
-683 RGETLDQFLDHAA
+683 RAETLDQFLDHAA
-696 LISDADDYDERSQV
+696 LVSDADDYDERAQI

-780 MPEASVPSRFL
+780 LPEASVPSRFL
-791 EEVPIPLIEELG
+791 EEVPAPLIEEMG
-803 VARAA
+803 TSRSRVGTGARVG
-808 TGTHARRSSAYN
+808 TGTLARPAGRSPA
-820 AEYAHYSYED
+820 AHDAGDAHYSYED
-830 EDQSANWRR
+830 EDQSASWQQTR
-839 GSDLGSRDSH
+839 GDSRPRLSSGAKPRSS
-849 FSQKK
+849 SQTPPA
-854 REVGHPQKTTV
+854 R
-865 SAKPYNS
+865 PYNS

-892 PVEEPA
+892 PLEEPA

-924 EGEEAKITVQFP
+924 EGEGAKITVQFP

-951 KA
+951 RA

>member
-1 MVTFTQ
+1 
-7 KFKIRVFQKWNY
+7 
-19 QSCKIRSDQFEG
+19 
-31 QSARALGIIPA
+31 

-103 KAAAEMGARVEK
+103 KAAAEMGERVEK

-136 VLRRDIEAL
+136 VLRRDIDAL

-191 RIVLSRISWA
+191 RTVLSRISWA

-244 LLLEATRLLKTAA
+244 LLLEATRLLKTSAQ
-257 PVREYYNRRFQYLLI
+257 VREYYNRRFQYLLI

-282 YELMRLLAGTRHN
+282 YELMRMLAGERHN

-321 QDFPEAKIIRLEQ
+321 KDFPEAKIIRLEQ

-345 ASTVVANNLRRKGKN
+345 ASSVVANNIRRKGKN
-360 LWTSRQGGKKIGYY
+360 LWTSRQGGTKIGYY

-385 AADHIAKYLRE
+385 AADHVARYLRE
-396 AGRAE
+396 AAQ
-401 HSGETPR
+401 HGETPR

-429 GLKYHVVGGF
+429 GLKYKVVGGF
-439 SFYERAEIKDMISYL
+439 SFYERSEIKDMISYL

-466 LRVINTPARGIG
+466 LRVINTPTRGIG
-478 KGTVETIE
+478 KSTIDTIE

-501 EAIRRQL
+501 ETIRRQL
-508 LPPRALA
+508 LPQRALS
-515 ALRSFQQLIRDAQAM
+515 ALKNFQQLILDAQAM
-530 LAGTFVEHLEEEST
+530 LSGTFVEHLEES
-544 ANATSE
+544 
-550 SSFKLAISPSFSEAV
+550 SEATA
-565 ADNSSEDD
+565 ADAPTEVETETELAEEDD
-573 AAAFNPSEFE
+573 AAFDPNEFE
-583 NTAFDFGGAYGVTD
+583 NTAFDFGGAYGTPE
-597 EENGG
+597 EENANNDAATD
-602 SSEGA
+602 SSAGVPPADLREEEQTLPPLASQQDAGA
-607 AGKPPDV
+607 
-614 FENESALGT
+614 
-623 GDTETASAFPPPIV
+623 TAS
-637 STADILKFL
+637 STADMLKFL
-646 IDRTGYIKILEAE
+646 IDRTGYIRLLEAE
-659 DTPEAYSRIENLQ
+659 DTPEAFSRIENLR

-677 AKDSRD
+677 AMDSRD

-696 LISDADDYDERSQV
+696 LISDADDYDERSQI

-780 MPEASVPSRFL
+780 LPEASVPSRFL
-791 EEVPIPLIEELG
+791 EEVPAPLIEELG
-803 VARAA
+803 KRRTANLGTDRVG
-808 TGTHARRSSAYN
+808 TGTLARPAGRSPAAYD
-820 AEYAHYSYED
+820 AGDTHYSYED
-830 EDQSANWRR
+830 EDQSANWKRN
-839 GSDLGSRDSH
+839 GVTASR
-849 FSQKK
+849 
-854 REVGHPQKTTV
+854 QKTTAP
-865 SAKPYNS
+865 AKPYNS

-884 KKFTVPKM
+884 KKFTVPKI
-892 PVEEPA
+892 PLEEPS

-951 KA
+951 RA

>member
-1 MVTFTQ
+1 
-7 KFKIRVFQKWNY
+7 
-19 QSCKIRSDQFEG
+19 
-31 QSARALGIIPA
+31 

-103 KAAAEMGARVEK
+103 KAAAEMGERVEK

-145 QIPSATPGQPP
+145 RIPSATPGQPP
-156 IGHTKK
+156 IGHTKN

-168 SDMQSVVKG
+168 SDQQAVVKG
-177 IMKRL
+177 VMKRL

-191 RIVLSRISWA
+191 RTVLGRISWA
-201 KNHMLDPQEL
+201 KNHMLNPQEL

-221 KIAHLFEEY
+221 KIAHLYEEY

-244 LLLEATRLLKTAA
+244 LLLEAVRLLKSAA
-257 PVREYYNRRFQYLLI
+257 QVREYYNRRFQYLLI

-282 YELMRLLAGTRHN
+282 YELMRMLAGERHN

-321 QDFPEAKIIRLEQ
+321 HDFPEAKIIRLEQ

-345 ASTVVANNLRRKGKN
+345 ASAVVANNIRRKGKN
-360 LWTSRQGGKKIGYY
+360 LWTSRRGGTKIGYY

-396 AGRAE
+396 ASE
-401 HSGETPR
+401 KGETPR

-439 SFYERAEIKDMISYL
+439 SFYERSEIKDLISYL

-466 LRVINTPARGIG
+466 LRVINTPTRGIG
-478 KGTVETIE
+478 KGTIDTLE
-486 RLALETGLSLWGALG
+486 RLALETGLSLWGALA

-515 ALRSFQQLIRDAQAM
+515 SLKSFQQLIEDARAM
-530 LAGTFVEHLEEEST
+530 LAGTFEEQLDQNVARAPSPANSAEATDSGSEHASNPEEPALSEG
-544 ANATSE
+544 SE
-550 SSFKLAISPSFSEAV
+550 SKETEFDSPGRKSWVGEGQGTSPV
-565 ADNSSEDD
+565 RDGTDSDD
-573 AAAFNPSEFE
+573 ATAFNPTEFG
-583 NTAFDFGGAYGVTD
+583 NFSFDFGAADSEPAASEADSDVEAGRPSTGSGQALHDSRRDAGATD
-597 EENGG
+597 ADQTPAPQIG
-602 SSEGA
+602 SV
-607 AGKPPDV
+607 PD
-614 FENESALGT
+614 S
-623 GDTETASAFPPPIV
+623 FPAPIV

-646 IDRTGYIKILEAE
+646 IDRTGYIKLLEEE
-659 DTPEAYSRIENLQ
+659 DTPEAFSRIENLR

-677 AKDSRD
+677 AMDSRD
-683 RGETLDQFLDHAA
+683 RAETLDQFLDHAA
-696 LISDADDYDERSQV
+696 LVADADDYDERAQI

-742 LQPDDVEEERRLC
+742 LVPEDIEEERRLC

-780 MPEASVPSRFL
+780 LPEASVPSRFL
-791 EEVPIPLIEELG
+791 EEVPTPLLEELG
-803 VARAA
+803 TRRTHVGTAAFGRPAAQSPARIDVE
-808 TGTHARRSSAYN
+808 TS
-820 AEYAHYSYED
+820 HYSYED
-830 EDQSANWRR
+830 EDQSTSWHSGDATR
-839 GSDLGSRDSH
+839 GQPRAP
-849 FSQKK
+849 KPTAPA
-854 REVGHPQKTTV
+854 R
-865 SAKPYNS
+865 PYNS

-884 KKFTVPKM
+884 KKFSVPK
-892 PVEEPA
+892 PAVEEPT

-951 KA
+951 RA

>member
-1 MVTFTQ
+1 M
-7 KFKIRVFQKWNY
+7 
-19 QSCKIRSDQFEG
+19 
-31 QSARALGIIPA
+31 
-42 LSFLDQLNPQQREAV
+42 SFLDQLNPQQREAV

-83 YLIEHKGVMPESILA
+83 YLIENKGVMPEAVLA

-103 KAAAEMGARVEK
+103 KAAGEMGKRVEK

-136 VLRRDIEAL
+136 MLRRDIEAL
-145 QIPSATPGQPP
+145 RIPSTVPGQPA
-156 IGHTKK
+156 IGHTKS

-168 SDMQSVVKG
+168 GDQQSVVKSV
-177 IMKRL
+177 MKRL
-182 GLDDKQLTP
+182 GVDDRELTP
-191 RIVLSRISWA
+191 RTVLGRISWA

-221 KIAHLFEEY
+221 KVAHLYEEY

-244 LLLEATRLLKTAA
+244 LLLESVRLLKSA
-257 PVREYYNRRFQYLLI
+257 PQVREYYNKRFQYLLI

-282 YELMRLLAGTRHN
+282 YELMRMLAGKHHN

-345 ASTVVANNLRRKGKN
+345 ASAVVANNVRRKGKN
-360 LWTSRQGGKKIGYY
+360 LWTSRQGGAKIGYY

-385 AADHIAKYLRE
+385 AADSIARYVRE
-396 AGRAE
+396 ATER
-401 HSGETPR
+401 GETPR

-466 LRVINTPARGIG
+466 QRVINTPARGIG
-478 KGTVETIE
+478 KGTIDTLEQ
-486 RLALETGLSLWGALG
+486 LALGSGLSLWGAIG
-501 EAIRRQL
+501 EAVKRQL
-508 LPPRALA
+508 VPPRAMASLNT
-515 ALRSFQQLIRDAQAM
+515 FQQLIQDARAM
-530 LAGTFVEHLEEEST
+530 LAGTFGEQLTQTAESVPRETEAAPSEEITSKES
-544 ANATSE
+544 
-550 SSFKLAISPSFSEAV
+550 
-565 ADNSSEDD
+565 DD
-573 AAAFNPSEFE
+573 TAFNPEEFG
-583 NTAFDFGGAYGVTD
+583 NFSFDFGAVTD
-597 EENGG
+597 EAGG
-602 SSEGA
+602 STRSLDPDGTLASELS
-607 AGKPPDV
+607 V
-614 FENESALGT
+614 SARDDSDG
-623 GDTETASAFPPPIV
+623 EPSPASTDPNAFPVPTV
-637 STADILKFL
+637 STADVLKFL
-646 IDRTGYIKILEAE
+646 IDRTGYIKLLEAE
-659 DTPEAYSRIENLQ
+659 DTPEAYSRIENLR

-677 AKDSRD
+677 AMDSRD
-683 RGETLDQFLDHAA
+683 RVETLDQFLDHAA
-696 LISDADDYDERSQV
+696 LIADADDYDERAQI

-742 LQPDDVEEERRLC
+742 LVPEDIEEERRLC

-780 MPEASVPSRFL
+780 LPEASVPSRFL
-791 EEVPIPLIEELG
+791 EEVPGALIEELG
-803 VARAA
+803 TRKTRVRTAA
-808 TGTHARRSSAYN
+808 IGRPAGIPANTEST
-820 AEYAHYSYED
+820 HYSYED
-830 EDQSANWRR
+830 EDQSASWH
-839 GSDLGSRDSH
+839 DLGRPRPT
-849 FSQKK
+849 K
-854 REVGHPQKTTV
+854 PTT
-865 SAKPYNS
+865 AARAYNS
-872 IENIA
+872 IDNIA

-884 KKFTVPKM
+884 RKFSISKAP
-892 PVEEPA
+892 PVEEPK
-898 GKRGFRPGQKVRH
+898 GKRGFRPGQRVRH

-951 KA
+951 QA

>member
-1 MVTFTQ
+1 M
-7 KFKIRVFQKWNY
+7 
-19 QSCKIRSDQFEG
+19 
-31 QSARALGIIPA
+31 
-42 LSFLDQLNPQQREAV
+42 SFLDQLNPQQREAV

-103 KAAAEMGARVEK
+103 KAAAEMGERVEK

-136 VLRRDIEAL
+136 MLRRDIEAMR
-145 QIPSATPGQPP
+145 IPSATPGQPP
-156 IGHTKK
+156 IGHTKN

-168 SDMQSVVKG
+168 SDQQAVVKG
-177 IMKRL
+177 VMKRL

-191 RIVLSRISWA
+191 RTVLGRISWA

-221 KIAHLFEEY
+221 RIAHLYEEY

-244 LLLEATRLLKTAA
+244 LLLEAVRLLKSSAT
-257 PVREYYNRRFQYLLI
+257 VRDYYNRRFQYLLI

-282 YELMRLLAGTRHN
+282 YELMRMLAGERHN

-345 ASTVVANNLRRKGKN
+345 ASAVVANNLRRKGKN
-360 LWTSRQGGKKIGYY
+360 LWTSRQGGTKIGYY

-385 AADHIAKYLRE
+385 AADWIARYIRE
-396 AGRAE
+396 ATDR
-401 HSGETPR
+401 GETPR

-439 SFYERAEIKDMISYL
+439 SFYERSEIKDMISYL
-454 KVIQNP
+454 KVIHNP

-466 LRVINTPARGIG
+466 LRVINTPTRGIG
-478 KGTVETIE
+478 KGTIDTLE
-486 RLALETGLSLWGALG
+486 RLALEAGLSLWGAIG

-508 LPPRALA
+508 LPQRAVLS
-515 ALRSFQQLIRDAQAM
+515 LQNFQQLIEDARAM
-530 LAGTFVEHLEEEST
+530 LARTFTEQLEQDVARAPSPAELP
-544 ANATSE
+544 E
-550 SSFKLAISPSFSEAV
+550 SSQSVWGQPPSAVQQGEALP
-565 ADNSSEDD
+565 
-573 AAAFNPSEFE
+573 AAAQDEDA
-583 NTAFDFGGAYGVTD
+583 TAFDPAEFGNFSFD
-597 EENGG
+597 F
-602 SSEGA
+602 GA
-607 AGKPPDV
+607 ADPESSGSQVDPTVEAGRLHDSRRDAGSTDGDGPPEPQIGSTPD
-614 FENESALGT
+614 S
-623 GDTETASAFPPPIV
+623 FPAATV

-646 IDRTGYIKILEAE
+646 IDRTGYIKLLEDE
-659 DTPEAYSRIENLQ
+659 DTPEAFSRIENLR

-677 AKDSRD
+677 AMDSRD
-683 RGETLDQFLDHAA
+683 RAETLDQFLDHAA
-696 LISDADDYDERSQV
+696 LVADADDYDARAQI

-719 GLEFPLVFL
+719 GLEFPLIFL

-742 LQPDDVEEERRLC
+742 LVPEDIEEERRLC

-780 MPEASVPSRFL
+780 LPEASVPSRFL
-791 EEVPIPLIEELG
+791 EEVPAPLIEELG
-803 VARAA
+803 TKSARA
-808 TGTHARRSSAYN
+808 GTSRVGAAAFGRPAGRSPAA
-820 AEYAHYSYED
+820 AESTHYSYED
-830 EDQSANWRR
+830 EDQSAAWH
-839 GSDLGSRDSH
+839 D
-849 FSQKK
+849 
-854 REVGHPQKTTV
+854 RETV
-865 SAKPYNS
+865 SAQSRQKPTGPARPYNS

-884 KKFTVPKM
+884 KKFSVPK
-892 PVEEPA
+892 PAVEEPT

-951 KA
+951 RA